1 MWINTLKKKKEL
13 NFDHSTVIQNL
24 KQVGRVKNS
33 ISGYLMSWPKKKK
46 IIFKCDLLFFYAQ
59 QWTISPL
66 DCDMWQ
72 KVDFIVQPEM
82 TSSVTGLRRNAK
94 TLPIAKLASE
104 KGHGHWWLQLIW
116 STAAF
121 WILVKPLHLKS
132 MLSKSMRFTENCKTW
147 SWDWSIEWA
156 QFFSTTTPDC
166 ILHNQCLKSWMN
178 WASKFCLLYHMH
190 QTWDQLTTTSS
201 ILTTFYRENASMT
214 SRMQKKLFPRVR
226 ESRSTN
232 FYTTRT
238 NKLIS
243 CWLKCTDCNGSYFD

>member
-1 MWINTLKKKKEL
+1 MWINTLKKKKKEL

-24 KQVGRVKNS
+24 KQIGRVKNS
-33 ISGYLMSWPKKKK
+33 ISGYLMSWPKKKKK

-82 TSSVTGLRRNAK
+82 TSSVTGPRRNAT

-132 MLSKSMRFTENCKTW
+132 MLSKLMRCTENCNAYSQHW
-147 SWDWSIEWA
+147 STERA
-156 QFFSTTTPDC
+156 QFFSMTTPDC
-166 ILHNQCLKSWMN
+166 TWHNQRFKSWMN
-178 WASKFCLLYHMH
+178 CATRFASF
-190 QTWDQLTTTSS
+190 
-201 ILTTFYRENASMT
+201 TTFSWPLSL
-214 SRMQKKLFPRVR
+214 SRVQLLPRG
-226 ESRSTN
+226 
-232 FYTTRT
+232 
-238 NKLIS
+238 L
-243 CWLKCTDCNGSYFD
+243 